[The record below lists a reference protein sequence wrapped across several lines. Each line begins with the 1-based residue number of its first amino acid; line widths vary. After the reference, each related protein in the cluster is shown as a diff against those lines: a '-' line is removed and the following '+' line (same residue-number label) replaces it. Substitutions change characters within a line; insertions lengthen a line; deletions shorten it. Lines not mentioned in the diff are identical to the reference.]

1 MDFNSKSDQ
10 QLENAYDEE
19 YIERDYP
26 TRQDVKKERE
36 KREDKKLSMERNKKK
51 AVDGGFARVFS
62 KFRFPSTNKKKK
74 LEMFWL
80 KLVFKILVVGA
91 VFFNFKF
98 LLNYMKNPIS
108 NFTDTLI
115 VVGICAGI
123 NFLAVWFLFYKNSL
137 MRFYLSLVAIVG
149 SFGYYGY
156 VNYPNQSFL
165 GNNIIA
171 SVLVIISVLMVINPK
186 INYYVKNITLLVIPV
201 IGIYFSGTKFAL
213 VWTLMMNAGLIL
225 LFRVPKS
232 TKKEEDRSK
241 RNKKQSA

>member
-1 MDFNSKSDQ
+1 MDFNSESNQ

-26 TRQDVKKERE
+26 TRQDVKRERE
-36 KREDKKLSMERNKKK
+36 NREDKELSMGRNKKK
-51 AVDGGFARVFS
+51 AVNGGFARVFP
-62 KFRFPSTNKKKK
+62 KFRFPSSKKKKK

-80 KLVFKILVVGA
+80 KLVFKILVVAA
-91 VFFNFKF
+91 VYFNFKY

-123 NFLAVWFLFYKNSL
+123 NFLAVWILFYKNSL
-137 MRFYLSLVAIVG
+137 MRFYLSLFAIVG

-156 VNYPNQSFL
+156 VNYLNQSFL

-186 INYYVKNITLLVIPV
+186 VNYYVKNITLLLIPV
-201 IGIYFSGTKFAL
+201 LGIYFSGTKFGL
-213 VWTLMMNAGLIL
+213 VWTLMINAGLIL

-232 TKKEEDRSK
+232 NKKEEERTK